1 MQVESGRMWFQS
13 QIFPNVIGHAPYLFN
28 TESEIYF
35 DKWRALKHELYIVY
49 VPNKIVVLIR
59 YIAGLQLISVGV
71 SLLKKPFQV
80 F

>member
-49 VPNKIVVLIR
+49 VLPRL
-59 YIAGLQLISVGV
+59 
-71 SLLKKPFQV
+71 
-80 F
+80 